1 MVKKKEV
8 IDKRLGDL
16 IIKHFC
22 VTFMILGVAVG
33 IFAYDVLT
41 ALAVEGAS
49 ICVLAWVLVAIGIL
63 WTFIGVVGY
72 EGR

>member
-8 IDKRLGDL
+8 NAKRLADL
-16 IIKHFC
+16 ILKHFC

-41 ALAVEGAS
+41 ALSVEGAN
-49 ICVLAWVLVAIGIL
+49 ICILAWVLVAIGIL